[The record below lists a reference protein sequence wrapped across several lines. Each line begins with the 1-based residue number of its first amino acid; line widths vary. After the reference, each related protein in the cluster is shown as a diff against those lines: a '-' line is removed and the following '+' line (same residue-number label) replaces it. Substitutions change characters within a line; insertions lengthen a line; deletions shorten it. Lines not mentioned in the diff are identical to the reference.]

1 MSECKRETIDS
12 SAVGLSFARETCPGE
27 LPSGVEGSH
36 NFSTPVTD
44 AEVTRFESSYN
55 ACEKELRVDLDLS
68 PVASPSLK
76 LRVNRLRGPAVNV
89 GLQEFA
95 GGNKNWQVIE
105 DSTAIVRWDRLVPF
119 TSGVQT
125 LVVLINLE
133 GEVQDGDIF
142 TIEVSSDDF
151 ATSLNQTLTVAID
164 GTGVVTW
171 KEIAFSED
179 GDTGSEKTVQ
189 ERNTRTS
196 SRQRQRGGLI
206 DSESQ
211 VGYEVEV
218 TNSTFDDMIE
228 AFCYAK
234 TRNQKSTIDGDF
246 EATAIAANAITVDD
260 SSLLPTGS
268 LILVSGVIGAAN
280 GMKLVTATPA
290 ADTLTVDIEAQAD
303 TSQLEIHKVGVQGAV
318 GDIQINVN
326 GPVVSLDSTVL
337 DFTLL
342 DLHIGQAIWIGG
354 DASDTRFNQGFG
366 SARIHE
372 IAENKLTLQQ
382 VRWARI
388 ETEAAA
394 DKTIQLFFGD
404 YTRNEKDPT
413 LIKRFSHQFEQILG
427 SDQIGLQSRY
437 FTGQAANEMS
447 VDLTSAEGMTASFG
461 FIGLGTE
468 IRDGSEGLKP
478 GIRLSAP
485 KEDPINSA
493 DHIRDMFIYVND
505 DTRLVPKEVI
515 GAIETMELTINN
527 NATFA
532 KRIGRLGAYAIN
544 IGIFAVDMSAS
555 AAFTTVESL
564 RAIERAS
571 DVGTSVFSVFNNQ
584 GMLFDIPSITMSGD
598 IESGD
603 EYIKIEL
610 ENAAA
615 ENKYGYTLSFTRFNY
630 LPDIANPVSE

>member
-12 SAVGLSFARETCPGE
+12 SAVGLSFARENCPGE

-36 NFSTPVTD
+36 NFSASVTD
-44 AEVTRFESSYN
+44 AEVSRFESSYN
-55 ACEKELRVDLDLS
+55 ACEKELRVDLD
-68 PVASPSLK
+68 VTAIAEPSLK
-76 LRVNRLRGPAVNV
+76 LRVNRDRGGSNNI

-95 GGNKNWQVIE
+95 GGNRNWQIIE
-105 DSTAIVRWDRLVPF
+105 DATAVARWDRLIPF

-125 LVVLINLE
+125 LITLINLE
-133 GEVQDGDIF
+133 GEVEDGDVF

-151 ATSLNQTLTVAID
+151 ATSLTQTLTVVID
-164 GTGVVTW
+164 GTGIVTW
-171 KEIAFSED
+171 KEIAFTED

-189 ERNTRTS
+189 ERNTRTP

-234 TRNQKSTIDGDF
+234 TRNQKSTLDGDF
-246 EATAIAANAITVDD
+246 EATAVGDNTITVDD
-260 SSLLPTGS
+260 PTLLPTGS
-268 LILVSGVIGAAN
+268 LILVSGLMGTAN
-280 GMKLVTATPA
+280 GMKLVTATTA
-290 ADTLTVDIEAQAD
+290 NGLTVDIEEQAD
-303 TSQLEIHKVGVQGAV
+303 VSELQIHKVGVQGV
-318 GDIQINVN
+318 LGDIEINVV
-326 GPVVSLDSTVL
+326 GPVVSLDSTAL
-337 DFTLL
+337 DFTSL
-342 DLHIGQAIWIGG
+342 DLHIGQAIWVGG
-354 DASDTRFNQGFG
+354 DASNTRFEQGFG
-366 SARIHE
+366 SARIHRIE
-372 IAENKLTLQQ
+372 ENKLTLQQ

-388 ETEAAA
+388 QTEDAA

-478 GIRLSAP
+478 GVRLSAS

-493 DHIRDMFIYVND
+493 DHIRDMFVYVND
-505 DTRLVPKEVI
+505 DTRLTPKEVI
-515 GAIETMELTINN
+515 GAVETMELTINN

-544 IGIFAVDMSAS
+544 IGNFAVDMTAS

-571 DVGTSVFSVFNNQ
+571 DVGASVFSVFNNQ
-584 GMLFDIPSITMSGD
+584 GMLFDIPSITMGGD
-598 IESGD
+598 IDTGD
-603 EYIKIEL
+603 EYVKIEL

-615 ENKYGYTLSFTRFNY
+615 ESKYGYTLSFTRFNY
-630 LPDIANPVSE
+630 LPDIANPVPE